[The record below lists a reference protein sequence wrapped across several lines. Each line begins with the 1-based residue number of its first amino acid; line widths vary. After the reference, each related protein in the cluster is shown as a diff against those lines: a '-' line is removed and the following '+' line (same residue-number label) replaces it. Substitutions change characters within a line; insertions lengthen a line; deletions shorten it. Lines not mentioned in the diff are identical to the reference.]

1 MSTVR
6 VRFAPSPTG
15 YLHVGGARTALFNW
29 LFARHHG
36 GKFILRIED
45 TDRERSKTEYEE
57 SIIRN
62 LQWLGLDWD
71 EGPSIGGPYGPYRQ
85 TDRAPQYRQQLKKLL
100 QSGAAYPCYC
110 TTKELEAERA
120 DIQALGK
127 SYRYSG
133 KCRNL
138 SPADVEEHRKSRH
151 PYSVRLKIPEGRI
164 AFSDLVRGEV
174 TIENS
179 EMDDFILVRSDGEP
193 TYNFVATVDD
203 ALMKISHV
211 IRGDD
216 HLSNT
221 PKQILLYRALGLEPP
236 IFAHIPLILGQDR
249 LPLSKRHGANSIGE
263 FKRQGYLPEA
273 MLNYL
278 ALLGWSLDG
287 KTEIFS
293 KDDLVHKFSLERVVK
308 SAACFDYDK
317 LQWLNGQYIR
327 AADDERIYQLCLE
340 TLWDADAIN
349 ENFMRFG
356 GGALKRMIGTVK
368 NSLKTISEVGD
379 QITYFLGEVHIYDAE
394 GLAKWRKPETI
405 KVLEQAL
412 FILEETV
419 DFNAMTLEEKLRN
432 AATESGRKFGDYV
445 HPMRLAIT
453 GRTASPN
460 LFELVEILGKGR
472 CIVRLLRFV
481 GMLKKDIP
489 KVSSADR
496 LPKGEDLG

>member
-1 MSTVR
+1 M
-6 VRFAPSPTG
+6 
-15 YLHVGGARTALFNW
+15 FNW

-36 GKFILRIED
+36 GKFVLRIED
-45 TDRERSKTEYEE
+45 TDRERSKAEYEE
-57 SIIRN
+57 NIIRD

-71 EGPSIGGPYGPYRQ
+71 EGPSIGGPFGPYSQ
-85 TDRAPQYRQQLKKLL
+85 TDRAPQYREQLKKLL
-100 QSGAAYPCYC
+100 QAGAAYPCFC
-110 TTKELEAERA
+110 TSKELEAERSEV
-120 DIQALGK
+120 QALGK

-133 KCRNL
+133 RCRDL
-138 SPADVEEHRKSRH
+138 SPAALENHQKSHH
-151 PYSVRLKIPEGRI
+151 PYSVRLKIPEGHI
-164 AFSDLVRGEV
+164 SFFDLVRGEV
-174 TIENS
+174 SIENA
-179 EMDDFILVRSDGEP
+179 ELDDFILVRSDGEP

-211 IRGDD
+211 IRGED

-221 PKQILLYRALGLEPP
+221 PKQILLYRALSLEPP
-236 IFAHIPLILGQDR
+236 SFAHIPLILGQDR
-249 LPLSKRHGANSIGE
+249 SPLSKRHGASSIGE

-287 KTEIFS
+287 KSEIFS
-293 KDDLVHKFSLERVVK
+293 KDDLIRKFSLERVVK

-340 TLWDADAIN
+340 TLWDTDAIN
-349 ENFMRFG
+349 EDFMRFG

-379 QITYFLGEVHIYDAE
+379 QITYFLGEVHIYDSE
-394 GLAKWRKPETI
+394 GLTKWRKADTLQ
-405 KVLEQAL
+405 VLQQAI
-412 FILEETV
+412 FILEETM

-432 AATESGRKFGDYV
+432 AAAQTGRKFGDFV

-460 LFELVEILGKGR
+460 LFELIQILGKGR

-481 GMLKKDIP
+481 SILKSDIA
-489 KVSSADR
+489 KELSNSG
-496 LPKGEDLG
+496 LPKGEVLG